1 MKYRMVNTTFSGMK
15 VEGEWSE
22 VVETSRE
29 VSKVLEENGFEDE
42 IDDWNYWRPREN
54 EDYKRDM
61 IDKTAEV
68 SCTSKN
74 RLEEMD
80 KKPSKEVKN
89 GFKKVKKAVE
99 EESDPKERSEELKKG
114 VKKFYL
120 SADTVA
126 RKMVRNFEKFVFK
139 NVISKTNPQ
148 YFDSKVISAH
158 LNKKNALKNK
168 IKGKKNNKYVME
180 ININDTEIQEKIMEK
195 IDRCQNAAG

>member
-1 MKYRMVNTTFSGMK
+1 MVNTTFSGMK